1 MCSLLGGRY
10 GEVPIIANGNVRTW
24 SDVQDNLLSTSADGI
39 MSAEGLLDNPALFN
53 GGVAVDALQLAEE
66 YLDLV
71 ERFPTKLKSVVFHIR
86 RMCRELL
93 TSYQVGR
100 VFFSYLIL
108 ALSRYITYLCCAV
121 LPVAVIGG
129 MRIMRHSIGDAL
141 CADAAERAT
150 RWRQLSMGC

>member
-1 MCSLLGGRY
+1 MYVCVIGGRY

-24 SDVQDNLLSTSADGI
+24 SDVQDNLSSTSADGI

-71 ERFPTKLKSVVFHIR
+71 ERHPTKMKCVVFHIR

-100 VFFSYLIL
+100 GLNALPYLRTVSLHSGCVICRSCWRSACHAPL
-108 ALSRYITYLCCAV
+108 YRRCALCC
-121 LPVAVIGG
+121 
-129 MRIMRHSIGDAL
+129 R
-141 CADAAERAT
+141 C
-150 RWRQLSMGC
+150 